1 MSKEKDRAQLVLSV
15 GDASVRLDIRQICSD
30 HLVVS
35 VPAHICEEVLTGALE
50 PGSELSGLHL
60 EHGDDI
66 TRLQSL
72 SVVDLCNEG
81 GIELRLQAG
90 DDATKAALWLA
101 SDGVDRRHQEE
112 MVADALN
119 SGVDSIPARGR
130 DTELARMERLDF
142 IRDESGAELSSLEET
157 SLMPRRLT
165 GNIENLV
172 GSVEVP
178 VGIAGPLLFRGQQAQ
193 GVGYAPLATTEGTL
207 VASASRG
214 ARALTRSG
222 GVVTRVIGQRML
234 RAPLFVLSSLDGALL
249 FARWIRDH
257 RDEIANVTGEVSRHA
272 RLIELKP
279 LVLGRHVHLTFL
291 YETGDA
297 AGQNMTTSCTWHA
310 CQWLLKKMRHFEEV
324 EFENFVIEANMSS
337 DKKVTYQSFVSG
349 RGTRV
354 IAEAFL
360 EREALED
367 VLKVS
372 PEQLLRTTHAFMA
385 GSIQAGMV
393 GFNINVANIVA
404 AVYTATGQDIGCVH
418 ESSLGQL
425 YIEAEG
431 DGVVA
436 SLLLPGLIVG
446 TVGGGTQLPK
456 QQDYLELMGCAGSG
470 KAARFAELIAGFCLA
485 LDLSTLSAIAS
496 GQFAQA
502 HERLGRNRPVE
513 WLKRSDL
520 DAQFFQ
526 RGLQQALDDST
537 VEVEAVEFG
546 DDSQLGSS
554 IITELTSQKV
564 RKLVGLF
571 PITITYGTST
581 QGANSLDVIAKVKPI
596 DDEIILMLG
605 SMASMCGRQVGET
618 FARHKGRLDFTGCD
632 IREIAIYQQ
641 DDPRFVEHTP
651 QVYQTLCDGSREAF
665 VIVMEHLQDVMLVD
679 TADDTSVWKDEHIVA
694 ALEGIAAVHAI
705 WYERT
710 EELREEDWLGPVASA
725 ASMADMSDLWGALN
739 DHARREF
746 PQWISREEHA
756 EVEQI
761 IDELPS
767 WYAEL
772 ENCSTTL
779 VHNDFNPR
787 NICLRRTEKGP
798 TLCAYDWELATV
810 APPQRDLA
818 EFLAFVLSPDVDEE
832 LVSRYLEIH
841 RSALQ
846 RETGHRIDSRQWR
859 RGYGL
864 CLLDL
869 TVNRFGLYLMA
880 HTFRQ
885 YGFLE
890 RSIATLRR
898 LRAIEEATEI

>member
-1 MSKEKDRAQLVLSV
+1 MPVDVQELSRDR
-15 GDASVRLDIRQICSD
+15 
-30 HLVVS
+30 LVVNIPPQLS
-35 VPAHICEEVLTGALE
+35 EEVLTGPL
-50 PGSELSGLHL
+50 GLGNELRNLQLVDGDKVTHL
-60 EHGDDI
+60 G
-66 TRLQSL
+66 RLM
-72 SVVDLCNEG
+72 VDDLCNDD
-81 GIELRLQAG
+81 GIALDLKAV
-90 DDATKAALWLA
+90 DDATKADLWLA
-101 SDGVDRRHQEE
+101 SERSDKRHARQFVAQELE
-112 MVADALN
+112 
-119 SGVDSIPARGR
+119 SGVDSIPARGQ
-130 DTELARMERLDF
+130 DTELARNRRLEF
-142 IRDESGAELSSLEET
+142 IRGKTGAELSALEES
-157 SLMPRRLT
+157 SLMPRRLR

-178 VGIAGPLLFRGQQAQ
+178 VGIAGPLLFRGEKAR

-222 GVVTRVIGQRML
+222 GVVTRVLGQRML
-234 RAPLFVLSSLDGALL
+234 RAPLFVVTSLEGAMLL
-249 FARWIRDH
+249 ARWIRDH
-257 RDEIANVTGEVSRHA
+257 RDEFAAVIGEVSRHA
-272 RLIELKP
+272 RLVELKP
-279 LVLGRHVHLTFL
+279 LVLGRHVHVTFL

-310 CQWLLKKMRHFEEV
+310 CQWLLEKMKHFEAV

-360 EREALED
+360 DRKTLED

-393 GFNINVANIVA
+393 GFNINVANIIA
-404 AVYTATGQDIGCVH
+404 AIFTATGQDIGCVH

-470 KAARFAELIAGFCLA
+470 KVGRFAELIAGFCLA

-502 HERLGRNRPVE
+502 HERLGRNRPVD

-520 DAQFFQ
+520 NPQFFQ
-526 RGLQQALDDST
+526 SGLRETLGDDE
-537 VEVEAVEFG
+537 VEVTDVTFG
-546 DDSQLGSS
+546 DQSALGSS

-571 PITITYGTST
+571 PITLDYRTSA
-581 QGANSLDVIAKVKPI
+581 GNSETLDVIAKLKPL
-596 DDEIILMLG
+596 DEEIILMLG
-605 SMASMCGRQVGET
+605 SMASMCGQRVGEA
-618 FARHKGRLDFTGCD
+618 FARHKGHLDFTGCD
-632 IREIAIYQQ
+632 SREIAIYEQKDQ
-641 DDPRFVEHTP
+641 RFLEHTP
-651 QVYQTLCDGSREAF
+651 RLYKTFRDDEREAYIL
-665 VIVMEHLQDVMLVD
+665 VLEHLRDVILVD
-679 TADDTSVWKDEHIVA
+679 TADDISGWDDESIVA

-705 WYERT
+705 WYERD
-710 EELREEDWLGPVASA
+710 EQLRAKDWIGPVQTAST
-725 ASMADMSDLWGALN
+725 MVEMTELWSALV

-746 PQWISREEHA
+746 PRWISAEEHR
-756 EVEQI
+756 EIELI
-761 IDELPS
+761 IEDIPR
-767 WYAEL
+767 WYAEY
-772 ENCSTTL
+772 ETFSTTL
-779 VHNDFNPR
+779 IHNDFNPR
-787 NICLRRTEKGP
+787 NICLRQTDEGP
-798 TLCAYDWELATV
+798 KLCAYDWELATI

-818 EFLAFVLSPDVDEE
+818 EFLAFILPPDVGEDR
-832 LVSRYLEIH
+832 VARYIDVHRRALE
-841 RSALQ
+841 RQ
-846 RETGHRIDSRQWR
+846 TGQRIDSRRWR
-859 RGYGL
+859 RGYHL
-864 CLLDL
+864 SLLDL

-890 RSIATLRR
+890 RSVATLRR
-898 LRAIEEATEI
+898 LRAIERSVEP